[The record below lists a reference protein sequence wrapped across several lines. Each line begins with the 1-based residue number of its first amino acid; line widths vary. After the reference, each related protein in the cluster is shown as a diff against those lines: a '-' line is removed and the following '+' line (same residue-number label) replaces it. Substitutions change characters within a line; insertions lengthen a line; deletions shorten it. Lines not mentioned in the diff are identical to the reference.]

1 MPIVSYLWTRCIHVQ
16 RTQHDQ
22 KESLAAQ
29 TAVKNG
35 RGAASRLWE
44 RKTAAPFIPPP
55 PTNPHRRRTAPPM
68 LHPILQIARRN
79 HREGQRSLSANDA
92 RLWYDELPT
101 SPLWAS
107 YARRANEVARV
118 MWASSKWEQRMSLAG
133 QFTTFCRTH
142 ELPMNEET
150 CAAFLMAIE
159 VAPSTRLQYA
169 RMLRSILEMN
179 RTPLDMMIL
188 GIQKIA
194 ARWETKQARPLTEEE
209 MNQVIRS
216 RTDWRERVVF
226 RLAWITAS
234 RLFGIASL
242 TSNNFTL
249 EPDGTLILDWSVAPK
264 TARADPHRA
273 FRSVRIRGQDAFDTI
288 KLCRTLQENEKL
300 TNITNAKV
308 ERALAPWGAT
318 AHSIKRG
325 VLRHAAEIV
334 ETYNLDPHVISQLA
348 KHVNPFEIPQ
358 NTVRYLRKY
367 TTMLTQ
373 VSSLVALM

>member
-1 MPIVSYLWTRCIHVQ
+1 
-16 RTQHDQ
+16 
-22 KESLAAQ
+22 
-29 TAVKNG
+29 
-35 RGAASRLWE
+35 
-44 RKTAAPFIPPP
+44 
-55 PTNPHRRRTAPPM
+55 
-68 LHPILQIARRN
+68 
-79 HREGQRSLSANDA
+79 
-92 RLWYDELPT
+92 
-101 SPLWAS
+101 
-107 YARRANEVARV
+107 
-118 MWASSKWEQRMSLAG
+118 MSLAG
-133 QFTTFCRTH
+133 QFTTFCCTH
-142 ELPMNEET
+142 EQPINEESR
-150 CAAFLMAIE
+150 AAFLMAILD
-159 VAPSTRLQYA
+159 VAPWTRLQYA
-169 RMLRSILEMN
+169 RMLRSMSEMN
-179 RTPLDMMIL
+179 RTPLGMMIL

-216 RTDWRERVVF
+216 RTDWKERVVF

-234 RLFGIASL
+234 RLFGIAAL
-242 TSNNFTL
+242 TPNNFTL

-273 FRSVRIRGQDAFDTI
+273 SRFVKIRGQDAFDTMN
-288 KLCRTLQENEKL
+288 LCRTLQEKEKL

-334 ETYNLDPHVISQLA
+334 ETYNLDPHVISQFV